1 MNSGILLIDKPI
13 GYSSNQVL
21 QKVKKK
27 LSLKKVGHFGTLD
40 PFADGLLIL
49 GIGKGTK
56 LSNIFLNE
64 DKAYVAEI
72 FLGEEKDT
80 DDLEGDTTFKSS
92 QTVSYENVISALKNF
107 EGQIE
112 QVPPTYSALKHN
124 GKPLYDYAREG
135 NPITKP
141 ARKVIIHE
149 LKVIEFKFPKL
160 KLEINCSKG
169 TYIRAIARDLG
180 RKLGIGGHL
189 QLSLIHI

>member
-64 DKAYVAEI
+64 D
-72 FLGEEKDT
+72 
-80 DDLEGDTTFKSS
+80 
-92 QTVSYENVISALKNF
+92 
-107 EGQIE
+107 
-112 QVPPTYSALKHN
+112 
-124 GKPLYDYAREG
+124 
-135 NPITKP
+135 
-141 ARKVIIHE
+141 
-149 LKVIEFKFPKL
+149 
-160 KLEINCSKG
+160 
-169 TYIRAIARDLG
+169 
-180 RKLGIGGHL
+180 
-189 QLSLIHI
+189 LSLIHI

>member
-27 LSLKKVGHFGTLD
+27 LSIKKVGHFGTLD

-72 FLGEEKDT
+72 FLG
-80 DDLEGDTTFKSS
+80 
-92 QTVSYENVISALKNF
+92 
-107 EGQIE
+107 
-112 QVPPTYSALKHN
+112 
-124 GKPLYDYAREG
+124 
-135 NPITKP
+135 
-141 ARKVIIHE
+141 
-149 LKVIEFKFPKL
+149 
-160 KLEINCSKG
+160 
-169 TYIRAIARDLG
+169 
-180 RKLGIGGHL
+180 
-189 QLSLIHI
+189 

>member
-124 GKPLYDYAREG
+124 GKPLYDYARE
-135 NPITKP
+135 
-141 ARKVIIHE
+141 
-149 LKVIEFKFPKL
+149 
-160 KLEINCSKG
+160 
-169 TYIRAIARDLG
+169 RAI
-180 RKLGIGGHL
+180 
-189 QLSLIHI
+189 Q